1 MTDTFKKLVLFS
13 GLLLGC
19 SAMVSVQI
27 GGGGE
32 ANPQLRTN
40 AKSSKE
46 LKVKKARFLDGN
58 CALNFRKEKSG
69 IVLELPNTLP
79 DSTVSVV
86 VLELAQPLPAEVEKI
101 NIKF

>member
-1 MTDTFKKLVLFS
+1 MTDTFKKLILFS
-13 GLLLGC
+13 SLLLGC

-27 GGGGE
+27 GGGE
-32 ANPQLRTN
+32 ANPQLRTH

-58 CALNFRKEKSG
+58 RALNFRKENSG